1 MSKLRTVSQ
10 NIRVIARYLDDDK
23 WEETKDL
30 MEKQPSFRRGLAHF
44 LRCYADDV
52 ERAFVSLG
60 GKSDMAQE
68 WQKMQDAAA
77 NQ

>member
-52 ERAFVSLG
+52 E
-60 GKSDMAQE
+60 KSDMAQE

>member
-44 LRCYADDV
+44 YDVMLMMLKNLIWPRSGKNARCC
-52 ERAFVSLG
+52 G
-60 GKSDMAQE
+60 
-68 WQKMQDAAA
+68 
-77 NQ
+77 